1 MKKVSK
7 KLRTAIERIVKG
19 VCPEA
24 TIKQL
29 DAYPGQAFDVYLLVK
44 YPSHYL
50 ESQMVT
56 LDDALSARIYEL
68 EQREHCSILLDSMT
82 LTTAEQELFKYIY
95 THHPEIKVRQLRPDL
110 LYTHIKGVEVA
121 SSYGEKPNVA
131 LIEGAA
137 ETQAIFHQLAA
148 DVPVSFSR

>member
-1 MKKVSK
+1 MKKLSK
-7 KLRTAIERIVKG
+7 KLRTVIERIVKD

-29 DAYPGQAFDVYLLVK
+29 DEYPGQAFDFYLLVK

-50 ESQMVT
+50 ESQVVA

-68 EQREHCSILLDSMT
+68 ERREHCSILLDSMT
-82 LTTAEQELFKYIY
+82 LTRAEQELFKYIY
-95 THHPEIKVRQLRPDL
+95 THHPQIKVRQLRPDL
-110 LYTHIKGVEVA
+110 LYSHIKGAELV
-121 SSYGEKPNVA
+121 SGYGEKPNVA

-137 ETQAIFHQLAA
+137 ETRAIFQKLAA
-148 DVPVSFSR
+148 EVPVG